1 MKNYKL
7 QIRPADG
14 GFTLIELLI
23 VVAIIGLL
31 ASVVLVGLGG
41 FRARGRDARRI
52 ADIRETQNAL
62 ELFYTKNNKYPTI
75 SGVNSWD
82 SLKSS
87 LISGGIG
94 VSTIPNDPL
103 HSSDSNKTYEYG
115 VSSDQQNY
123 VLKAVLED
131 SNNPALTDDVD
142 GTIYGLGCDDPAYC
156 VQF

>member
-1 MKNYKL
+1 M
-7 QIRPADG
+7 
-14 GFTLIELLI
+14 
-23 VVAIIGLL
+23 
-31 ASVVLVGLGG
+31 
-41 FRARGRDARRI
+41 
-52 ADIRETQNAL
+52 
-62 ELFYTKNNKYPTI
+62 
-75 SGVNSWD
+75 NSWD

-123 VLKAVLED
+123 VLKSVLED